1 MQVHHRLAFDDDGV
15 PMLYVFNTCKHFIR
29 TVPNL
34 VYDETNV
41 EDIDTDGEDHIYD
54 ELRYVCMKN
63 PISPR
68 PQKKPEP
75 KPYDPISTD
84 EDIKYDRYEFYRR
97 Y

>member
-1 MQVHHRLAFDDDGV
+1 MNRIIDAVAFDQNRSQLIGAV
-15 PMLYVFNTCKHFIR
+15 NGKSHLFIAFQHIFR
-29 TVPNL
+29 RQTIIV
-34 VYDETNV
+34 VQ
-41 EDIDTDGEDHIYD
+41 TDGEDHIYD

-75 KPYDPISTD
+75 KPYDPLST
-84 EDIKYDRYEFYRR
+84 EEYTKYDRYEFYRR